1 MVVTLIWSGVL
12 TFVILKVINFFVP
25 LRVRDEDE
33 RAGLDVALHGESL
46 Q

>member
-1 MVVTLIWSGVL
+1 M
-12 TFVILKVINFFVP
+12 LKVINFFVP

-33 RAGLDVALHGESL
+33 RAGLDVTLHGESL

>member
-1 MVVTLIWSGVL
+1 MTLVWSGIL
-12 TFVILKVINFFVP
+12 TLVILKVINFFVP

-33 RAGLDVALHGESL
+33 RAGLDVTQHGEAL